1 MSAAPS
7 NRGTKV
13 GAKLASPNPQV
24 QPNFVDYE
32 TLLLPPLGRA
42 SPAILDHPDHPGHP
56 PSRAHSCQTK
66 DRGSSFILSGPTLAV
81 VIKQIGPKTSSRLDE
96 DLSLLQVTRSIC
108 CNILVDCP
116 FWLRSSSQL
125 REARL
130 GTMGGGS
137 GGCLLADSLRFS
149 AIRGERVTARST
161 QFGLL
166 LAWQSLLGEWSG

>member
-81 VIKQIGPKTSSRLDE
+81 VVLSFVTGLSFKWIVMLLLTGLVDQTDRSEDIEPPRRGPFAPTSYPVD
-96 DLSLLQVTRSIC
+96 LLQHAS
-108 CNILVDCP
+108 
-116 FWLRSSSQL
+116 
-125 REARL
+125 
-130 GTMGGGS
+130 
-137 GGCLLADSLRFS
+137 
-149 AIRGERVTARST
+149 
-161 QFGLL
+161 
-166 LAWQSLLGEWSG
+166 